1 MRRYAWQIL
10 LYKTLEFKRQG
21 KALLR
26 VESLI
31 FSAVASKM
39 TLKTITCEAR
49 VSLRGNV
56 NITRIALAE
65 TLGETMRNGSQNG
78 GQKSIS

>member
-1 MRRYAWQIL
+1 M
-10 LYKTLEFKRQG
+10 LEFKRYLSQG
-21 KALLR
+21 KTLLQ
-26 VESLI
+26 VDSLI

-39 TLKTITCEAR
+39 TFKTVTCER

-65 TLGETMRNGSQNG
+65 TLKETMRNGSQKG